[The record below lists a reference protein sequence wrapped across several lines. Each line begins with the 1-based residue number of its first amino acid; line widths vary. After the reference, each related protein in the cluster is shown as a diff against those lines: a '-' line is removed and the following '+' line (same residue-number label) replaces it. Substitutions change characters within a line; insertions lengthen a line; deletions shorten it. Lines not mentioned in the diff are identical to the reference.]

1 MQTPVSSHTMTPVP
15 SKRRR
20 HHRIGGHSQKIE
32 LLRIDPSDLAAQL
45 MLYEHILYMR
55 IRPRE
60 CLRWTK
66 SQSGEEV
73 KNLLA
78 FCETHDRLATLV
90 KSSILTIDGI
100 MKRAGAIDFWI
111 KVAEV
116 SGFCCGLSCWIHN

>member
-1 MQTPVSSHTMTPVP
+1 M
-15 SKRRR
+15 
-20 HHRIGGHSQKIE
+20 
-32 LLRIDPSDLAAQL
+32 
-45 MLYEHILYMR
+45 
-55 IRPRE
+55 
-60 CLRWTK
+60 
-66 SQSGEEV
+66 

-116 SGFCCGLSCWIHN
+116 SGSCCGLSCWIHN